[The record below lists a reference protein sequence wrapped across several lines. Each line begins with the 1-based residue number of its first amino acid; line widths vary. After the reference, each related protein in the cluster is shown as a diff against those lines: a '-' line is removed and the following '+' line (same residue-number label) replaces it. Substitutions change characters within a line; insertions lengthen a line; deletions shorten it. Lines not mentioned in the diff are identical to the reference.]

1 MMYKRMITHDN
12 DDDNADTHTDTD
24 TDDIFISV
32 YLWHLF
38 ESWPTLGL
46 GSSFARL
53 RREDNHWADTMNVQT
68 EVILGYTVVV
78 AFCFFLDLADMFI

>member
-32 YLWHLF
+32 YL
-38 ESWPTLGL
+38 
-46 GSSFARL
+46 
-53 RREDNHWADTMNVQT
+53 
-68 EVILGYTVVV
+68 
-78 AFCFFLDLADMFI
+78 